1 MKFGLSYLLY
11 MHSDLSFKL
20 LFLKQTLIGNIGK
33 FKKLFNNPFFLEN
46 HLQQSGRALKKEEC
60 LFGFRSGNLSKLFNS
75 SYILKSM
82 LF

>member
-33 FKKLFNNPFFLEN
+33 FKKLFNNPFF
-46 HLQQSGRALKKEEC
+46 SGESPSTKWE
-60 LFGFRSGNLSKLFNS
+60 GT
-75 SYILKSM
+75 
-82 LF
+82 